1 MPTENHS
8 SVTRSDGQPKRV
20 GRRPKRTPKLR
31 HHKASNQ
38 AFVEIEGRRRYL
50 GVFGRPSTEQAYHRL
65 IAEWLANGRRL
76 PVEQDQITVVEVIQ
90 RFWEWAKVHYA
101 RPDGTI
107 SRELDNYR
115 SALRPVRRLYGDVS
129 AVDFGPVALK
139 TVRAQLAETGNARS
153 YVNHQVT
160 RIKRVFRWAVSE
172 ELIPP
177 SVDQALSTVE
187 GLRYGQGGMRE
198 TVRVQPVEQDQI
210 DAVKPFV
217 SRQVWSL
224 IQLQLLTG
232 ARPGELLPL
241 RPIDL
246 DMSKDIWVYTPESH
260 KTAHHGHSRRI
271 LFGERAQQIL
281 RPWLADR
288 AIDKPLFSPAEAEIE
303 RREQLHAERTTPIS
317 CGNRPG
323 SNRAKKPKHQAG
335 DQYTTNSYGRAIARA
350 CRKAHPAPKPLD
362 KKQRSEWDREHR
374 WTPHRLRHTAA
385 TRIRQEFGLEAAQ
398 VILGHQNARI
408 TEVYAERDLA
418 KAIAVVQKVG

>member
-1 MPTENHS
+1 MPAENS
-8 SVTRSDGQPKRV
+8 SFDSPSSAHQQGV

-50 GVFGRPSTEQAYHRL
+50 GVYGRPATEQAYHRL
-65 IAEWLANGRRL
+65 IAEWLANGQRL
-76 PVEQDQITVVEVIQ
+76 PIAPEQITVVEVIH
-90 RFWEWAKVHYA
+90 RYWEWAKVHYA
-101 RPDGTI
+101 RPDGSV
-107 SRELDNYR
+107 SREVDNYR
-115 SALRPVRRLYGDVS
+115 SALRPVRRLYGDVP

-139 TVRAQLAETGNARS
+139 TVRAQLAESGNARS

-177 SVDQALSTVE
+177 SVDQALSTVA
-187 GLRYGQGGMRE
+187 GMRYGQGGMRE
-198 TVRVQPVEQDQI
+198 TTRVQPVEQEQI
-210 DAVKPFV
+210 NAVKPFV
-217 SRQVWSL
+217 SRQVWTL
-224 IQLQLLTG
+224 IQLQLLTA

-246 DMSKDIWVYTPESH
+246 DMSGDIWVHTPESH

-271 LFGERAQQIL
+271 LFGERAQEIL

-288 AIDKPLFSPAEAEIE
+288 AIDKPLFSPAEAEAE
-303 RREQLHAERTTPIS
+303 RREQLHAERATPIS

-323 SNRAKKPKHQAG
+323 SNRVKKPKRQAG
-335 DQYTTNSYGRAIARA
+335 DQYTTSSYGRAIAVA
-350 CRKAHPAPKPLD
+350 CRKAHPAPKSLD
-362 KKQRSEWDREHR
+362 KKQRSQWDREHR

-398 VILGHQNARI
+398 VILDHQNARI
-408 TEVYAERDLA
+408 TEVYADRDSN
-418 KAIAVVQKVG
+418 KAIAVTKIRG